1 MVKNSIN
8 SAKIGNRE
16 LINLL
21 IGVANEN
28 NVDIQEDRLSIIHDV
43 ILEYKVLCEYLR
55 KNYVVG
61 DLDTFKMASC
71 MMVAVNK
78 HGFTEEKLINA
89 SIAVDVAYKMCE
101 KPYTNIKKDITIKL
115 EEVDFKEAFKDDM
128 EFYQNSKNVLINSL
142 INETGAS
149 LTYFLNLEQLYN
161 LALEKKYQYIKTAV
175 CKKRRKRKY

>member
-1 MVKNSIN
+1 
-8 SAKIGNRE
+8 
-16 LINLL
+16 
-21 IGVANEN
+21 
-28 NVDIQEDRLSIIHDV
+28 
-43 ILEYKVLCEYLR
+43 
-55 KNYVVG
+55 
-61 DLDTFKMASC
+61 

-161 LALEKKYQYIKTAV
+161 LALEKKYQYIKMAV

>member
-1 MVKNSIN
+1 MKNSIN

-28 NVDIQEDRLSIIHDV
+28 NVDIQEDSLSIIHDV
-43 ILEYKVLCEYLR
+43 ILEYKVLCEYFR

-71 MMVAVNK
+71 MMAAINR
-78 HGFTEEKLINA
+78 HGFTEEKLVNA
-89 SIAVDVAYKMCE
+89 SIAVDAAYKMCE

-115 EEVDFKEAFKDDM
+115 EEVDFKEVFKDDM
-128 EFYQNSKNVLINSL
+128 EFYQNSKNMLINSL

-149 LTYFLNLEQLYN
+149 LTYFLNLEQFYN
-161 LALEKKYQYIKTAV
+161 VALEKKYQYVKTAI

>member
-1 MVKNSIN
+1 MKNSIN

-28 NVDIQEDRLSIIHDV
+28 NVDIQEDSLSIIHDV
-43 ILEYKVLCEYLR
+43 ILEYKVLCEYFR

-71 MMVAVNK
+71 MMVAINR
-78 HGFTEEKLINA
+78 HGFTEEKLVNA
-89 SIAVDVAYKMCE
+89 SIAVDAAYKMCE

-115 EEVDFKEAFKDDM
+115 EEVDFKEVFKDDM
-128 EFYQNSKNVLINSL
+128 EFYQNSKNMLINSL

-149 LTYFLNLEQLYN
+149 LTYFLNLEQFYN
-161 LALEKKYQYIKTAV
+161 VALEKKYQYVKTAI
-175 CKKRRKRKY
+175 CKKKRRKY

>member
-1 MVKNSIN
+1 MKNSIN

-21 IGVANEN
+21 IGVVNEN
-28 NVDIQEDRLSIIHDV
+28 NVDIQEDSLSIIHDV

-78 HGFTEEKLINA
+78 HGFTEDKFVNA
-89 SIAVDVAYKMCE
+89 SIAVDTAYKMCE
-101 KPYTNIKKDITIKL
+101 KPYTDVKDITTKL
-115 EEVDFKEAFKDDM
+115 EEVDFKEVFKDDM
-128 EFYQNSKNVLINSL
+128 EFYQNSKNMLINSL

-161 LALEKKYQYIKTAV
+161 LALEKKYQYIKMAV

>member
-1 MVKNSIN
+1 MKNGIN

-28 NVDIQEDRLSIIHDV
+28 NVDIQEDSLSIIHDV
-43 ILEYKVLCEYLR
+43 ILEYKVLCEYFR

-71 MMVAVNK
+71 MMVAINR
-78 HGFTEEKLINA
+78 HGFTEEKLVNA
-89 SIAVDVAYKMCE
+89 SIAVDTAYKMCE
-101 KPYTNIKKDITIKL
+101 KPYTNIRKDITIKL
-115 EEVDFKEAFKDDM
+115 EEVDFKEVFKDDM
-128 EFYQNSKNVLINSL
+128 EFYQNSKNMLINSL

-149 LTYFLNLEQLYN
+149 LTYFLNLEQFYN
-161 LALEKKYQYIKTAV
+161 VALEKKYQYVKTAI

>member
-1 MVKNSIN
+1 MKNSIN

-21 IGVANEN
+21 IDGANEN
-28 NVDIQEDRLSIIHDV
+28 SVDVQEDSLSIIHDI

-78 HGFTEEKLINA
+78 HGFTEDKLINA
-89 SIAVDVAYKMCE
+89 SIAVDAAYKMCE

-115 EEVDFKEAFKDDM
+115 EEVDFKEVFKDDM
-128 EFYQNSKNVLINSL
+128 EFYKNSKNMLINSL

-161 LALEKKYQYIKTAV
+161 LALEKKYQYIKMAV
-175 CKKRRKRKY
+175 CKKIRKRKM

>member
-1 MVKNSIN
+1 MKNSIN

-21 IGVANEN
+21 IDVANEN
-28 NVDIQEDRLSIIHDV
+28 SLDVQEDSLSIIHDI

-71 MMVAVNK
+71 MMVAINR
-78 HGFTEEKLINA
+78 HGFTEEKLVNA
-89 SIAVDVAYKMCE
+89 SIAVDAAYKMCE

-115 EEVDFKEAFKDDM
+115 EEVDFKEVFKDDM

-149 LTYFLNLEQLYN
+149 LTYFLNLEQLYK

>member
-1 MVKNSIN
+1 MKNSIN

-28 NVDIQEDRLSIIHDV
+28 SVDVQEDSLSIIHDI

-71 MMVAVNK
+71 MMVAINR
-78 HGFTEEKLINA
+78 HGFTEEKLVNA
-89 SIAVDVAYKMCE
+89 SIAVDTAYKMCE
-101 KPYTNIKKDITIKL
+101 KPYTNIRKDITIKL
-115 EEVDFKEAFKDDM
+115 EEVDFKEVFKDDM
-128 EFYQNSKNVLINSL
+128 EFYQNSKNMLINSL

-149 LTYFLNLEQLYN
+149 LTYFLNLEQFYN
-161 LALEKKYQYIKTAV
+161 VALEKKYQYVKTAV
-175 CKKRRKRKY
+175 CKKRRQRKY